1 MDGVITERKSPK
13 REVFKS
19 VKTMVVKKC
28 FSLSLVSSNV
38 CN

>member
-1 MDGVITERKSPK
+1 MDGVITKTKSPK

-19 VKTMVVKKC
+19 VRTMVVKKC
-28 FSLSLVSSNV
+28 FSLSLVNSNV